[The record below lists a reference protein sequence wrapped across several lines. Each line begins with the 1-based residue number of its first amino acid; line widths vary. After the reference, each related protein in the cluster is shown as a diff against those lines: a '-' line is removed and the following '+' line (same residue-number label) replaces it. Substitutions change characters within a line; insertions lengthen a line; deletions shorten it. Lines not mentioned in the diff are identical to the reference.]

1 MSFVIPV
8 VAGSDWHSGWT
19 TIPQNIIVQI
29 KEYRVSVTYGAFEIF
44 GVLLIEGTLV
54 VEP

>member
-19 TIPQNIIVQI
+19 TITQQRIILIQQ
-29 KEYRVSVTYGAFEIF
+29 YRVSVTYGSFEIY
-44 GVLLIEGTLV
+44 GTLLIEGTLI